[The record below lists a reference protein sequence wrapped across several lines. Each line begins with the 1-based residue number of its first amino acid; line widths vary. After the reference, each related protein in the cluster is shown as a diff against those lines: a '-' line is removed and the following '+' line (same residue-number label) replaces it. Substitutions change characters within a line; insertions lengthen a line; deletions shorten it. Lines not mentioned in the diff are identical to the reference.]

1 MDHLRPIV
9 VEDFTNVVYATQPG
23 PAPQT
28 QWIELDFL
36 RIDDR
41 YQRPIGKRGKM
52 QIRRIAE
59 RFRWS
64 RFAPVIVAPIEGGL
78 YAVIDGQHRCHAARL
93 RSIKSVPCMISM
105 VDEVEQAEAFAEI
118 NTRQLAV
125 TPAVLHKSRVASRDP
140 KALELEQV
148 LTAAGARIVT
158 PRHQKE
164 LKRGDTFAVAILYKL
179 KEDYGEAT
187 LQRACEAIVQV
198 GDGNVGMMRAAV
210 LQAYCATFEATP
222 AFRDHPDLLDAL
234 DSFDLPAAFQR
245 MNGAI
250 VAKGELRW
258 RRLST
263 DLELHLRRSL
273 KIAEAA

>member
-9 VEDFTNVVYATQPG
+9 IEDFAGVVYATQPG

-28 QWIELDFL
+28 QWLELDML

-41 YQRPIGKRGKM
+41 YQRPIGQRGKM

-93 RSIKSVPCMISM
+93 RNIKSVPCMISV

-140 KALELEQV
+140 KALALERV
-148 LTAAGARIVT
+148 LEPAGARIVT

-179 KEDYGEAT
+179 QDAYGDAV
-187 LQRACEAIVQV
+187 LQRALEAIVQV
-198 GDGNVGMMRAAV
+198 GDGNVGMVRAPV
-210 LQAYCATFEATP
+210 LQAYCAVFEATP
-222 AFRDHPDLLDAL
+222 ALRYHPDLLDGL
-234 DSFDLPAAFQR
+234 DSFDLTSAFQA
-245 MNGAI
+245 MSTAI
-250 VAKGELRW
+250 VPKGELRW
-258 RRLST
+258 RRLAT
-263 DLELHLRRSL
+263 DMERHLRRAL
-273 KIAEAA
+273 RVAA

>member
-9 VEDFTNVVYATQPG
+9 IEDFASVAYATQLG

-28 QWIELDFL
+28 QWIEIDAL

-41 YQRPIGKRGKM
+41 YQRPIGQRGKI

-93 RSIKSVPCMISM
+93 RGIKSVPCMISM

-125 TPAVLHKSRVASRDP
+125 TPAVLHKSRVAANDP
-140 KALELEQV
+140 KAIALELV
-148 LTAAGARIVT
+148 LSPAGARVVT

-179 KEDYGEAT
+179 QEAYGDET
-187 LQRACEAIVQV
+187 LKRACEAIVQV
-198 GDGNVGMMRAAV
+198 GDGNIGMVRAPV
-210 LQAYCATFEATP
+210 LQAYCAVFEATP
-222 AFRDHPDLLDAL
+222 ALRDHPELLDSL
-234 DSFDLPAAFQR
+234 DSFDLPAAYQA
-245 MNGAI
+245 MAGAI
-250 VAKGELRW
+250 VPKGELRW
-258 RRLST
+258 RRLAT
-263 DLELHLRRSL
+263 ALERHLRLTL
-273 KIAEAA
+273 KAAA

>member
-1 MDHLRPIV
+1 MAYLRPIV
-9 VEDFTNVVYATQPG
+9 IEDFAGITIATQPG
-23 PAPQT
+23 PAPQI
-28 QWIELDFL
+28 QWLELDVL

-41 YQRPIGKRGKM
+41 YQRPIGQRGKM

-93 RSIKSVPCMISM
+93 RNIKLVPCMISM

-140 KALELEQV
+140 KALALELV
-148 LTAAGARIVT
+148 LEAGGARVVT
-158 PRHQKE
+158 PRHQKD

-179 KEDYGEAT
+179 QEAYGDQT
-187 LQRACEAIVQV
+187 LRRACEAIVQV
-198 GDGNVGMMRAAV
+198 GEGNIGMVRGPV
-210 LQAYCATFEATP
+210 LQAYCAVFDHAPEL
-222 AFRDHPDLLDAL
+222 RDHADLLDSL
-234 DSFDLPAAFQR
+234 DSFDLPKAYQA
-245 MNGAI
+245 MAGAI
-250 VAKGELRW
+250 VPKGELRW
-258 RRLST
+258 RHLATAFER
-263 DLELHLRRSL
+263 HLRHTL
-273 KIAEAA
+273 KVAA

>member
-9 VEDFTNVVYATQPG
+9 TEDFAGVVYATQPG

-28 QWIELDFL
+28 QWIEIELL

-41 YQRPIGKRGKM
+41 YQRQIGQRGK
-52 QIRRIAE
+52 QQVRRIAE

-78 YAVIDGQHRCHAARL
+78 YAVIDGQHRCHAALL
-93 RSIKSVPCMISM
+93 RGIKTVPCMISM

-125 TPAVLHKSRVASRDP
+125 TPAALHKSRVAANDP
-140 KALELEQV
+140 KAIALELV
-148 LTAAGARIVT
+148 LAPAGARIVT

-179 KEDYGEAT
+179 QEAYGDRT
-187 LQRACEAIVQV
+187 LRRACEAIIQV
-198 GDGNVGMMRAAV
+198 GDGNIGMVRTNV
-210 LQAYCATFEATP
+210 LQAYCATLEQTP
-222 AFRDHPDLLDAL
+222 ALRDHPDLLDAL
-234 DSFDLPAAFQR
+234 DGFDLTAAFQR
-245 MNGAI
+245 MNKAAI
-250 VAKGELRW
+250 QKGELRW
-258 RRLST
+258 RRLAT
-263 DLELHLRRSL
+263 DLEAHLLRSL